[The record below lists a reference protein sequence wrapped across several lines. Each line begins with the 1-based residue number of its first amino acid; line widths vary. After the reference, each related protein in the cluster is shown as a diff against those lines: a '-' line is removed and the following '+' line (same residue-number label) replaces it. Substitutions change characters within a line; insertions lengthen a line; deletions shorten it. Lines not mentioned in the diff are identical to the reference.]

1 MIGRALLA
9 ALVLVASVSATLAQA
24 TDPVEI
30 SADSLV
36 IEESSKQATFEGNV
50 VVLRTGLRVTADRV
64 VVVYGTGIEDIQRF
78 DAIGNVRIETEGQ
91 TASGDRAEF
100 DPANQML
107 RLTGNVTVQNSAGT
121 MGGAELVVDLRT
133 NDTVFKAGD
142 GQRVTGTFTPK

>member
-1 MIGRALLA
+1 MIARTLLA
-9 ALVLVASVSATLAQA
+9 VMAIVASSSAVMAQA
-24 TDPVEI
+24 SDPVEI

-36 IEESSKQATFEGNV
+36 IVESSKEATFEGNV
-50 VVLRTGLRVTADRV
+50 VALRTGLRVTADKV
-64 VVVYGTGIEDIQRF
+64 VVIYGDGIEDIQKF

-91 TASGDRAEF
+91 SATGERAEF
-100 DPANQML
+100 DPVNQIL

-142 GQRVTGTFTPK
+142 GQRVTGTFTPQ